1 MKNLNEDIKTGNF
14 KQAYLLYGEEAYL
27 KKQYKDRLTKAMLPE
42 GDTVNYAYYEGKG
55 INPGELIDLAET
67 MPFFAERRLIVV
79 ENSGYFKNAVPELA
93 DYIKTM
99 PVTACFLFV
108 ENEVDKRNR
117 LYKAV
122 KDKGRIV
129 EMARQDEKTL
139 LYWIAGNVKKE
150 GRQIKETTARYLISR
165 AGTDMENLEKEME
178 KLFSYTLGKEEIT
191 VQDVEEICT
200 TQITN
205 QIFDMVEAVAA
216 KQQKKALD
224 YYYDLL
230 ALKEPPMRILYL
242 LARQF
247 KLLME
252 VKDLAEKRYDKSQ
265 IAKTVGLHP
274 FVAGKYMQQSRTFS
288 KQELRRILED
298 ALDTEELVK
307 TGRLNDVMSVELF
320 IVKYST

>member
-1 MKNLNEDIKTGNF
+1 M
-14 KQAYLLYGEEAYL
+14 
-27 KKQYKDRLTKAMLPE
+27 
-42 GDTVNYAYYEGKG
+42 
-55 INPGELIDLAET
+55 
-67 MPFFAERRLIVV
+67 
-79 ENSGYFKNAVPELA
+79 
-93 DYIKTM
+93 
-99 PVTACFLFV
+99 
-108 ENEVDKRNR
+108 DKRNR